1 MTRNL
6 ANTKPPEFFKIGG
19 KAYPVN
25 FNYLIWIDIL
35 ELLDEIDF
43 DNIGEEELGIIEEI
57 EILAFGRTIEE
68 NIFDVLRAVTG
79 FAAGYPQPRN
89 KKAETPVSPRRLF
102 DFKIDLNSI
111 LIAIRDQSGID
122 LTRREEPFHWWLFL
136 VEFSNLAGEHHIRNL
151 MELRAYDGDDKDMKQ
166 ARDAVAL
173 PPKVTRQQQ
182 KFNEEMDEIFYNC

>member
-19 KAYPVN
+19 NIYPIN
-25 FNYLIWIDIL
+25 YNYLVWIDVL

-43 DNIGEEELGIIEEI
+43 EDIGEEDIGIIEEI
-57 EILAFGRTIEE
+57 ELLVFGVIIKE
-68 NIFDVLRAVTG
+68 NIFDVLRVITG

-89 KKAETPVSPRRLF
+89 KNTEMPVSSRRLF
-102 DFKIDLNSI
+102 DFKLDLNSI

-122 LTRREEPFHWWLFL
+122 LTKQEEPFHWWLFL

-173 PPKVTRQQQ
+173 PPKVSKKQQS
-182 KFNEEMDEIFYNC
+182 FNAEMDELFYNC